1 MHHGKRWMAVASPA
15 DKGWAVSMEKVEE
28 LDTLLTRLRGRAAGR
43 AVLLGLDLPIGLPR
57 AYAEQHRPEGDFPT
71 FLRGLPPD
79 APFFQVC
86 RTKEEISPERPFY
99 PHAPGSRKRHHLT
112 DALKLEPG
120 ALLRA
125 CDGKTAN
132 RPAASALFWTL
143 GANQVGKG
151 TLSAWRELVGPAL
164 RDADPPAL
172 WPFDGLLADL
182 LTPGRTVIA
191 ECYPAESMRQL
202 DLPMNGSKRHHP
214 DRVALMPKLR
224 RRMEAMG
231 VRPDAELETLLAN
244 GMGADAPGEDRLDAL
259 LGLLGMLQVVTGRRA
274 DTVPDDPWVRR
285 WEGWVLGQ
293 AVPARCPVGTPD
305 NS

>member
-1 MHHGKRWMAVASPA
+1 MAVASPVNE
-15 DKGWAVSMEKVEE
+15 GWAVSMELVGS
-28 LDTLLTRLRGRAAGR
+28 LPDLLTRLHGRAVGR
-43 AVLLGLDLPIGLPR
+43 SVLLGLDLPIGLPR
-57 AYAEQHRPEGDFPT
+57 AYVELYRPEAEFPA
-71 FLRGLPPD
+71 FLRGLPHD
-79 APFFQVC
+79 AAFFQVC
-86 RTKEEISPERPFY
+86 LTQDQISPDRPFY
-99 PHAPGSRKRHHLT
+99 PQAPGSKRRHHLT
-112 DALKLEPG
+112 DALKLASG
-120 ALLRA
+120 DLLRA

-151 TLSAWRELVGPAL
+151 ALSAWHGLIGPAL
-164 RDADPPAL
+164 HGADPPAL

-191 ECYPAESMRQL
+191 ECYPAEAMRQL

-224 RRMEAMG
+224 RRMEVMG

-274 DTVPDDPWVRR
+274 DAVPDDPWVRR